1 MKFRT
6 TLILALIFVIGVAGA
21 MLLNKQDKKK
31 DEEKKIEEKL
41 LNVDKNK
48 ISEIY
53 LEPSGIHVVK
63 DSSEWKIVAPI
74 ETEGEKSSID
84 AIANLFNWAKTER
97 VVSSDPNDYPQFGLK
112 PPRGTMIIV
121 HDGASDTLFIGDKSP
136 TGSFV
141 FARKAGSPD
150 VFLTTTSLQSNV
162 EKKLFDLRNK
172 RVLGFEKKD
181 VKSLDLKNRNGFF
194 SLEKDG
200 SAWKLL
206 KPIKLNADASEV
218 NKIVNRL
225 LSARVKEFVDE
236 NPKKMGKYGLVKP
249 TATVEL
255 FLGENRAKKTL
266 LIGKKHDGKYYAR
279 DDSRKPVFLVDSS
292 FVNVMIPNIKKLRN
306 KKLADFIPSAVDSLQ
321 IEFSDTTIA
330 CKKDTANQW
339 LIKQPIQR
347 KAKNWK
353 ITPIASAVANLKAE
367 EFVSDAPKS
376 LARYGL
382 AKPQVKARLYSK
394 GKLLSEI
401 LVGKKHGDKQVYLK
415 TGDSKSVYLVKDSIL
430 KELKLNLKEI
440 SEEPKKVQKKT
451 DVSSDK

>member
-1 MKFRT
+1 MKFKT
-6 TLILALIFVIGVAGA
+6 TLILALVFVVGVAGV

-74 ETEGEKSSID
+74 KTEGEKSSID

-97 VVSSDPNDYPQFGLK
+97 VVSSNADDYPQFGLK
-112 PPRGTMIIV
+112 PAKGKMILV
-121 HDGASDTLFIGDKSP
+121 HDGSSDTLFIGDKSP
-136 TGSFV
+136 TGSLV

-150 VFLTTTSLQSNV
+150 VFLTTTSLQANV

-181 VKSLDLKNRNGFF
+181 IKSLDLKNKNGFF
-194 SLEKDG
+194 VVEKDG
-200 SAWKLL
+200 STWKLA
-206 KPIKLNADASEV
+206 KPMTTKADATEV
-218 NKIVNRL
+218 NKIINRL
-225 LSARVKEFVDE
+225 LSARAKEFVDE
-236 NPKKMGKYGLVKP
+236 NPQRLAKYGLTKP
-249 TATVEL
+249 IATVDL

-266 LIGKKHDGKYYAR
+266 LIGKRHKNQYYAR
-279 DDSRKPVFLVDSS
+279 DDSKKPVFLVDSS
-292 FVNVMIPNIKKLRN
+292 FVNIIIPDINKLRN
-306 KKLADFIPSAVDSLQ
+306 KKLAGFVSSAVDSFQ
-321 IEFSDTTIA
+321 VEFSDTTIV

-339 LIKQPIQR
+339 FIKQPVQR

-401 LVGKKHGDKQVYLK
+401 LVGKKHGDKKVYLK
-415 TGDSKSVYLVKDSIL
+415 TGDSKSVYLAKDSIL
-430 KELKLNLKEI
+430 KELKINLKEI

-451 DVSSDK
+451 DVSSGK